1 MTYRAPSLR
10 TFVVTAALALVASAV
25 FMVSRPVSL
34 QVNGL
39 PVMSDVP
46 PVTTPNGK
54 TYVPIKAFAHALGAH
69 VIVLPKR
76 MIELVHGDQTL
87 RLQIGSTVAML
98 DGHVIH
104 LRLAPFIVRAR
115 AMVAL
120 ETLTNAFNVSA
131 HYDSQHDR
139 IEVRSNGIV
148 TESPTPSP

>member
-10 TFVVTAALALVASAV
+10 TFVVTAALALVASAILV
-25 FMVSRPVSL
+25 VSRPVSL

-54 TYVPIKAFAHALGAH
+54 TYVPIKAFAHALGAN
-69 VIVLPKR
+69 VLVLPKR
-76 MIELVHGDQTL
+76 SIELVRGDQTL
-87 RLQIGSTVAML
+87 RLQIGSSTALL

-104 LRLAPFIVRAR
+104 LSRAPFIVRAR

-120 ETLTNAFNVSA
+120 DTLTNAFNVTA
-131 HYDSQHDR
+131 HYDAQHDR

-148 TESPTPSP
+148 TDSPTP